1 MPAPTIRSTKAL
13 GQAIANYGAA
23 LVIPNTSTAVYR
35 VAQLELINDVL
46 SQIND
51 GGAVLEVYGNL
62 DGEERHGFGGAGRMR
77 AVQTWYLLSMCSL
90 ETPALASYI
99 YDVSDYLM
107 VPFET
112 HVVLGNPTTGIYQA
126 QLKPNSGRFY
136 RVQRNGVWL
145 KAHLC
150 EIETRHRVAGRSD
163 SATPGWCVGG
173 FQWKGDSG
181 PVWTLESMEPLTLSP
196 SIRCGCGH
204 HGWIKSGKWIGA

>member
-1 MPAPTIRSTKAL
+1 LPAPTQRQTKAL

-46 SQIND
+46 GQVSD

-77 AVQTWYLLSMCSL
+77 AIQTWYLLSMCSL

-112 HVVLGNPTTGIYQA
+112 HVQLGNPTTGIYQA
-126 QLKPNSGRFY
+126 QLKPGSGRFY

-150 EIETRHRVAGRSD
+150 EIETRQEWAI
-163 SATPGWCVGG
+163 PGGV
-173 FQWKGDSG
+173 
-181 PVWTLESMEPLTLSP
+181 LS
-196 SIRCGCGH
+196 
-204 HGWIKSGKWIGA
+204 

>member
-23 LVIPNTSTAVYR
+23 LTKPDTTLVYR
-35 VAQLELINDVL
+35 VAQLELIDDVL
-46 SQIND
+46 NQVSD

-77 AVQTWYLLSMCSL
+77 AVQSWCLLSICSL
-90 ETPALASYI
+90 ETAALASYI

-112 HVVLGNPTTGIYQA
+112 HVVLGNPTMGLYQA

-150 EIETRHRVAGRSD
+150 EIETRQEWAI
-163 SATPGWCVGG
+163 PGGV
-173 FQWKGDSG
+173 
-181 PVWTLESMEPLTLSP
+181 LS
-196 SIRCGCGH
+196 
-204 HGWIKSGKWIGA
+204 

>member
-1 MPAPTIRSTKAL
+1 MRQTKAL
-13 GQAIANYGAA
+13 GQAIANYAAA
-23 LVIPNTSTAVYR
+23 LTKPDTTAVYR
-35 VAQLELINDVL
+35 VAQLELIDDVL
-46 SQIND
+46 NTVSD

-90 ETPALASYI
+90 ETAALAFYI

-112 HVVLGNPTTGIYQA
+112 HVVLGNATMGLYQA

-150 EIETRHRVAGRSD
+150 EIETQSEWAI
-163 SATPGWCVGG
+163 PGGV
-173 FQWKGDSG
+173 
-181 PVWTLESMEPLTLSP
+181 LS
-196 SIRCGCGH
+196 
-204 HGWIKSGKWIGA
+204 

>member
-46 SQIND
+46 GQVSD

-62 DGEERHGFGGAGRMR
+62 
-77 AVQTWYLLSMCSL
+77 WYLLSMCSL
-90 ETPALASYI
+90 ETAALASYI

-107 VPFET
+107 VPFEQ
-112 HVVLGNPTTGIYQA
+112 HVQLGNPTTGIYQA

-150 EIETRHRVAGRSD
+150 EIETRTEWAI
-163 SATPGWCVGG
+163 PGGV
-173 FQWKGDSG
+173 
-181 PVWTLESMEPLTLSP
+181 LS
-196 SIRCGCGH
+196 
-204 HGWIKSGKWIGA
+204 

>member
-1 MPAPTIRSTKAL
+1 LPAPTQRQTRAL
-13 GQAIANYGAA
+13 GQTIANYAAA
-23 LVIPNTSTAVYR
+23 LTKPDTTHVYTLC
-35 VAQLELINDVL
+35 QLELINDVL
-46 SQIND
+46 AQIND

-77 AVQTWYLLSMCSL
+77 AVQSWYLLSMCSL

-112 HVVLGNPTTGIYQA
+112 HILLGNATMGIYQA
-126 QLKPNSGRFY
+126 QLKENSGRFY

-150 EIETRHRVAGRSD
+150 EIETQSEWAI
-163 SATPGWCVGG
+163 PGGV
-173 FQWKGDSG
+173 QS
-181 PVWTLESMEPLTLSP
+181 
-196 SIRCGCGH
+196 
-204 HGWIKSGKWIGA
+204 

>member
-1 MPAPTIRSTKAL
+1 MSPAPTRRQTKAL

-23 LVIPNTSTAVYR
+23 LTKDDTTPVYNL
-35 VAQLELINDVL
+35 AQLEIINDVL
-46 SQIND
+46 SHVSD

-77 AVQTWYLLSMCSL
+77 AVQSWYLLSMCSL
-90 ETPALASYI
+90 ETAALAAYI

-112 HVVLGNPTTGIYQA
+112 HILLGNATMGIYQA
-126 QLKPNSGRFY
+126 QLKENSGRFY

-150 EIETRHRVAGRSD
+150 EIETRAEW
-163 SATPGWCVGG
+163 AIPGGV
-173 FQWKGDSG
+173 
-181 PVWTLESMEPLTLSP
+181 LS
-196 SIRCGCGH
+196 
-204 HGWIKSGKWIGA
+204 